1 MERIWKI
8 KNNPGSN
15 GFAGSKTNPI
25 VSELLS
31 MRGIDSE
38 EKIDDFFS
46 SDYDNLHDPS
56 AFKGMP
62 EAVKR
67 ILRAKENGEKVAIFG
82 DYDADGVTATALLH
96 GALSDLGFSDIAYY
110 IPDRQLE
117 GYGMNEKAIGFLA
130 SEGVKLIITVD
141 CGITNAD
148 EVEKAKSLGMDV
160 IITDHHNVPDV
171 LPDAV
176 AVINP
181 HIEDSGFPFRD
192 LAGVGV
198 AFKLA
203 VALYAKMAPEKTDQL
218 KWMLDLVCIG
228 TIADCVDLLGENRVF
243 VKYGL
248 IVLSKTKRAG
258 LREMFKV
265 GRIDISEDSIP
276 DAHKVAFQIA
286 PRINA
291 AGRMDHASVSY
302 KLIIESDPV
311 AARDMALDV
320 EKKNQERQKV
330 TGQIVKEIEMIASN
344 SFKDKKFIFVANEH
358 WPVGILGLIAGKIT
372 DQFQKP
378 TVVLQKQE
386 SEYVGSLRSVPEV
399 NIMEALRECS
409 DILIRFGGH
418 AQAAGVRVSHD
429 NIEKFYERMLEAVER
444 KMEGH
449 EAVSCIDI
457 DLEIDPDSIDA
468 ELVAELRKMEPFGMG
483 NQEPVFMAKNLTVK
497 DVRVVG
503 NGSKHLKMTLG
514 APGSGKVFDSI
525 GFGLGDRF
533 PSVAV
538 GSSIDAVFNLQED
551 GWNGNRK
558 IQFRIID
565 LKLSSGQ

>member
-1 MERIWKI
+1 MDKIWKI
-8 KNNPGSN
+8 KNGPNDDGDF
-15 GFAGSKTNPI
+15 GLGINPI
-25 VSELLS
+25 VRGLLS
-31 MRGIDSE
+31 MRGVNSD
-38 EKIDDFFS
+38 EKIEDFFS
-46 SDYDNLHDPS
+46 SDYDNLHDPTV
-56 AFKGMP
+56 FRGMR
-62 EAVKR
+62 EAVER

-96 GALSDLGFSDIAYY
+96 GTLSDLGFSDIAYY

-130 SEGVKLIITVD
+130 TDGVKLIITVD

-265 GRIDISEDSIP
+265 GRIDISEDIIP

-418 AQAAGVRVSHD
+418 AQAAGVRVSHE
-429 NIEKFYERMLEAVER
+429 NIEKFYERMLCTVEK

-503 NGSKHLKMTLG
+503 NGSKHLKMTLC

-533 PSVAV
+533 PSISS
-538 GSSIDAVFNLQED
+538 GSSVDVVFNLQED

-558 IQFRIID
+558 IQLRIVD